1 MCKENNKLEVNIQA
15 IKSTMEFT
23 KEHKTIL
30 VELIKYFEEEE
41 GDISCG
47 CPMYIECS
55 KCPFHYSNSN
65 LGIPCERFG
74 NALGIVIKEHKKD
87 EVVQYLKDI
96 LNTFEELEQ
105 NKNGYKK
112 IELQNIKKYE
122 IITNKK
128 REMLYGVILFK
139 NISFIANG
147 GTVIVINENKTGGVI
162 YGKDAKKHFKE
173 LCENNYQ
180 YKKISV
186 VKKISK
192 NGIIQISFHIE
203 NKKQEAINVYKI

>member
-1 MCKENNKLEVNIQA
+1 
-15 IKSTMEFT
+15 
-23 KEHKTIL
+23 
-30 VELIKYFEEEE
+30 
-41 GDISCG
+41 
-47 CPMYIECS
+47 
-55 KCPFHYSNSN
+55 
-65 LGIPCERFG
+65 
-74 NALGIVIKEHKKD
+74 
-87 EVVQYLKDI
+87 
-96 LNTFEELEQ
+96 
-105 NKNGYKK
+105 
-112 IELQNIKKYE
+112 
-122 IITNKK
+122 
-128 REMLYGVILFK
+128 MLYGVILFK

-192 NGIIQISFHIE
+192 NGIIQISLHIE